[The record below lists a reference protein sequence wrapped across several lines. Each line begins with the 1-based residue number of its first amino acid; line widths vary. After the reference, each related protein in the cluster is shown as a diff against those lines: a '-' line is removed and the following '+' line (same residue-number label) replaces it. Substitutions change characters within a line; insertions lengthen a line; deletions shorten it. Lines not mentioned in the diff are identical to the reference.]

1 MSLNNM
7 TMTFGTV
14 TYRQDGALWWA
25 EDSEMPGWTAVGVT
39 QQEVQRLHGE
49 VKLLGSLQRE
59 LDAARAR
66 AEVLA
71 EALDLCRLRLEA
83 SLGTEDK
90 TSEFLESI
98 MRAAERAGGKPWR
111 DTKAILAARYALA
124 AHDARRGTP

>member
-25 EDSEMPGWTAVGVT
+25 EDSEMPGWTAVGAT

-49 VKLLGSLQRE
+49 AKLFVSLQRE
-59 LDAARAR
+59 LDAERAR

-71 EALDLCRLRLEA
+71 AECRAWREHWAYTCEFVLDGY
-83 SLGTEDK
+83 SL
-90 TSEFLESI
+90 
-98 MRAAERAGGKPWR
+98 MRAAR
-111 DTKAILAARYALA
+111 LA
-124 AHDARRGTP
+124 DARQDARAATDAAGALEVKP